1 VLNKEFI
8 GTQQLNRKSLNSLNV
23 LFTVD
28 ELKEL
33 LELIEMMFFNH
44 PISLVNHHVTD

>member
-1 VLNKEFI
+1 LALK
-8 GTQQLNRKSLNSLNV
+8 QLNRKSLNSLNV

-44 PISLVNHHVTD
+44 PISLVNHHVMD